1 MAYKIPPDAL
11 RKDDIKRLLAQNTH
25 IKLIVVHEI
34 LLSDSFKVLIDTGE
48 AKRYTL
54 HKYRGGVKEFASLAS
69 IYTLCQELGIPE
81 FQVRVKRIKDRESVD

>member
-1 MAYKIPPDAL
+1 MVYKLPLDGL
-11 RKDDIKRLLAQNTH
+11 RKDDIKRLLEQNTH

-34 LLSDSFKVLIDTGE
+34 LLNDSFKVLIDTGD

-54 HKYRGGVKEFASLAS
+54 HKYRGGVKEFASLTS

-81 FQVRVKRIKDRESVD
+81 FQVMVKLIKDGVG